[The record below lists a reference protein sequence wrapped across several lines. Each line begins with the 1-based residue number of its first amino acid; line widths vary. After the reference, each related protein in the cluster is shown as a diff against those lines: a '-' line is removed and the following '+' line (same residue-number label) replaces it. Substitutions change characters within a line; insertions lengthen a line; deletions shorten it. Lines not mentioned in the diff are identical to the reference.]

1 AVPFTIGKLLDY
13 SMLKMGLQVQDSQIL
28 RFMSALSKETLFGGL
43 AAVFALGG
51 FANFWRIKLMERA
64 GAKIVEGLKNKVF
77 ENILRQDVVFF
88 DAARSGEISARI
100 ASDSAIVGHTVTQ
113 NLSDGL
119 RKGCMATVGLG
130 MMLYV
135 NTRLTITMT
144 AIIPPVAVAAI
155 AFGRSRRKLAEKT
168 SKAASDSTSLVQ
180 EKLDA
185 IRTVRAFAQ
194 ESRESSNYAQ
204 LNHQVFDLAMKEAS
218 AAAWFYGGAGFSGNL
233 IAMSILY
240 YGGSLVGSGAIT
252 PGELTSFFMYSTY
265 LGYSLMGI
273 MSFYGELNKGV
284 GATGRLFEFL
294 EAKGVDQ
301 GGKKLENAQGKIE
314 FKAVEF
320 AYPSRPDAPIFQDL
334 NFTIPAGSNVAI
346 VGKSGSGKSSI
357 ASLLLRFYDPAN
369 GSVLIDGHDLRTL
382 DANYLRDNVIA
393 FVSQEPTLFA
403 TTIRENIAY
412 GRPTASQAQ
421 IESAARQAHAYDF
434 IQSTPS
440 KFETYV
446 GERGIALSGGQKQRI
461 AIARALIKNPKILVF
476 DEATSALDYTTEALV
491 QESLA
496 EVVKAQGRTVV
507 TIAHRL
513 STIQQADLV
522 IVLEEGRVVQVGR
535 YADLAKGTGKFKEL
549 MEAQLN

>member
-1 AVPFTIGKLLDY
+1 MKEVTTEPPPKTQNQSQALTKKAAKEAKKAAAALFRRDVVRLLKVAKAERLRLFGATTCLLVSSGVSMAVPFTIGKLLDY

-77 ENILRQDVVFF
+77 ENILRQDVAFF

-135 NTRLTITMT
+135 NTRLTPYPTR
-144 AIIPPVAVAAI
+144 AVAAI

-168 SKAASDSTSLVQ
+168 AKAASDSTSLVQ

-284 GATGRLFEFL
+284 GATGRLVAL
-294 EAKGVDQ
+294 M
-301 GGKKLENAQGKIE
+301 LHI
-314 FKAVEF
+314 
-320 AYPSRPDAPIFQDL
+320 PRPQL
-334 NFTIPAGSNVAI
+334 HIPAGSNVAI

-382 DANYLRDNVIA
+382 DANYLRENVIA

-412 GRPTASQAQ
+412 GRPTATPAQ
-421 IESAARQAHAYDF
+421 IESAARQAHATT
-434 IQSTPS
+434 SS
-440 KFETYV
+440 KAHP
-446 GERGIALSGGQKQRI
+446 RNSRH
-461 AIARALIKNPKILVF
+461 
-476 DEATSALDYTTEALV
+476 TS
-491 QESLA
+491 ESLA